1 LKKTFFKLFQH
12 YLFNTK
18 RKIFNTITFLHFSEI
33 LFMEHNAKKHD
44 LQTFISGKEHSLN
57 KQMTK
62 FGISMLFQYLMHILA
77 KFNTFSSS
85 ENRFHNSILFQY
97 FQYRVVPCKNVSHD
111 RNFAKIIEI
120 DVRFLRGEDSAKH
133 QIYKVFLAFERSNVP
148 SQNT

>member
-1 LKKTFFKLFQH
+1 
-12 YLFNTK
+12 
-18 RKIFNTITFLHFSEI
+18 
-33 LFMEHNAKKHD
+33 MEHNAKKHD